1 MMSNDFDFPRPGADQ
16 IQAAASLSTATLHEA
31 AGKIGALPS
40 EIKPTAPGFK
50 VSGPAFTVKNTPGDN
65 LWLHRAIAAAQPGDV
80 LLVDVFGHYEAG
92 YWGDIM
98 TTAATARG
106 LGGLVI
112 NGCVRDGAEIAAGNF
127 PVFARGLCIRGTG
140 KDPAGQGFLAEPL
153 AMGDCLIEP
162 GDLVRGDMDG
172 GVVIPRGEL
181 AEAIKN
187 GQARDAKEADVMEK
201 LRSGETTMGLY
212 GWK

>member
-1 MMSNDFDFPRPGADQ
+1 MGNAFDFPRPAEEL
-16 IQAAASLSTATLHEA
+16 IQAAAALGTATLHEA

-40 EIKPTAPGFK
+40 AIKPIAPGGAIC
-50 VSGPAFTVKNTPGDN
+50 GPAFTVKSAPGDN

-98 TTAATARG
+98 TTASLARG

-112 NGCVRDGAEIAAGNF
+112 DGCVRDGAEIAASGF

-153 AMGDCLIEP
+153 ALGDCLIEP
-162 GDLVRGDMDG
+162 GDLLRGDMDG
-172 GVVIPRGEL
+172 VVVIPRGAL
-181 AEAIKN
+181 AEAVEK
-187 GQARDAKEADVMEK
+187 GKARDVKEATVMEK
-201 LRSGETTMGLY
+201 LRAGETTMDLY